1 MKKSVDE
8 ILLEFNN
15 KIKLSEF
22 LKQYIELTPRGNSFV
37 ACCPFHKEKTPS
49 FSVSDDKGL
58 FYCFGCGVGGNAITF
73 VSKYKNLSF
82 RDSLSLIASNI
93 GISIDLKNYNKNID
107 LQNKRFELLNFANDI
122 FKSYLLR
129 NSSALDYLKK
139 RFINEKIIEKF
150 SIGYCPSFEFNLK
163 DELLKKGFSDQDIDE
178 SGLVIKSQKKNNIF
192 SRFNDRITFPI
203 YDFADRIVGFG
214 GRTISNSKIKYIN
227 SPENILYKKS
237 HNLYGLK
244 QNIEEIKNEK
254 EIIIVEGYLDV
265 ISLYANNLQTVVATL
280 GTTLSEKQ
288 ILKIWS
294 YTNNPIICFDGDE
307 AGLRAMHSVSLK
319 ILSYLKPGKSVK
331 FMILPDNLDPDNFV
345 VLNGKKSFNEIKKK
359 SINLSDFIWQK
370 LIESEKN
377 LTPEYSAL
385 LDEKI
390 KQISR
395 KINDSNVSNEYLKF
409 LRNKK
414 NNYLWE
420 NRRYSKNTENLLK
433 KSEFKDNKNISR
445 YTNEFLLMSY
455 SVFEPEITNDFIEE
469 IVKIKFENKE
479 LNNQKDFIINK
490 IISSDQ
496 KLKFSDFLNFLETK
510 FTGLF
515 EKLLVI
521 KNNHFKNLEIS
532 QKNELLKNII
542 SNLRI
547 PKLLNE
553 RELIKSKIIEK
564 PEENELKRLI
574 KQHERITN
582 EINSIKKREI

>member
-1 MKKSVDE
+1 
-8 ILLEFNN
+8 
-15 KIKLSEF
+15 
-22 LKQYIELTPRGNSFV
+22 
-37 ACCPFHKEKTPS
+37 
-49 FSVSDDKGL
+49 
-58 FYCFGCGVGGNAITF
+58 
-73 VSKYKNLSF
+73 
-82 RDSLSLIASNI
+82 
-93 GISIDLKNYNKNID
+93 
-107 LQNKRFELLNFANDI
+107 
-122 FKSYLLR
+122 
-129 NSSALDYLKK
+129 
-139 RFINEKIIEKF
+139 
-150 SIGYCPSFEFNLK
+150 
-163 DELLKKGFSDQDIDE
+163 
-178 SGLVIKSQKKNNIF
+178 
-192 SRFNDRITFPI
+192 
-203 YDFADRIVGFG
+203 
-214 GRTISNSKIKYIN
+214 
-227 SPENILYKKS
+227 
-237 HNLYGLK
+237 
-244 QNIEEIKNEK
+244 
-254 EIIIVEGYLDV
+254 
-265 ISLYANNLQTVVATL
+265 
-280 GTTLSEKQ
+280 
-288 ILKIWS
+288 
-294 YTNNPIICFDGDE
+294 
-307 AGLRAMHSVSLK
+307 MHSVSLK

-331 FMILPDNLDPDNFV
+331 FMILPDNLDPDSFV